1 MLCFFGVCCAFRSSI
16 PTDLVKTSLVTCMST
31 EDSMRPVVEKDALKE
46 ALSELLD
53 EMPAF
58 REWKKGAKP
67 SSGQEAGPSDAAGSS
82 RSSAATE
89 M

>member
-1 MLCFFGVCCAFRSSI
+1 MSS
-16 PTDLVKTSLVTCMST
+16 
-31 EDSMRPVVEKDALKE
+31 EDSVRPVVEKDALKE

-82 RSSAATE
+82 RSSTATE
-89 M
+89 MEPPLERTGTASTDKNSEFG